1 MDCAI
6 SELCYRHDK
15 GTILQKNYLKMTIL
29 WSFSNNYFVKLH
41 GQKKIGPHNMTML
54 YAIVSMNK
62 KCHNH
67 TLQTNPWDHQKE
79 AMNDNRNLTFRI
91 PHDCKT
97 IKDTKFIYL

>member
-41 GQKKIGPHNMTML
+41 GQKK
-54 YAIVSMNK
+54 
-62 KCHNH
+62 
-67 TLQTNPWDHQKE
+67 
-79 AMNDNRNLTFRI
+79 
-91 PHDCKT
+91 
-97 IKDTKFIYL
+97 